1 MTVVHA
7 EDLGVRNR
15 LAELGLSVEAIEDA
29 LRRAESER
37 NFCTPLDPVSLPGNI
52 FWGRTIRFLR
62 ETYIRDGWTS
72 ASPSNVPLLVAP
84 SGDFA
89 ITASS
94 GSSETGYAALTPATR
109 YPKGNA
115 VMKRVEANRQ
125 LLLFGQAEPQ
135 PEQQDAGDGIP
146 TWFLLYHHSK
156 TDQGTR
162 LHAEL
167 SFPNDTGNRGKI
179 SSWYERII
187 LPWIDFEGFAPFV
200 DDADDQGGIDIPIE
214 RLS

>member
-1 MTVVHA
+1 MAVVHA
-7 EDLGVRNR
+7 ENPRVRDR

-29 LRRAESER
+29 LRRAEAER
-37 NFCTPLDPVSLPGNI
+37 SFCTPLDPVSLPGNI

-62 ETYIRDGWTS
+62 ETCIAEGWTS

-94 GSSETGYAALTPATR
+94 GSADTGYAALTPSTR

-125 LLLFGQAEPQ
+125 LLLFGERDAEP
-135 PEQQDAGDGIP
+135 ERQDVGDGIP
-146 TWFLLYHHSK
+146 TWFLLYHHAR

-167 SFPNDTGNRGKI
+167 SFPNAPGNRGKI
-179 SSWYERII
+179 SSWHERII
-187 LPWIDFEGFAPFV
+187 LPWIDFEGFTPFV
-200 DDADDQGGIDIPIE
+200 EDIDDQGGIDIPIE